1 MALMHATKGSELY
14 MAYGKKFGRDKNH
27 TSYYHNNI
35 FVKCIYGEFC
45 TIPTINK
52 NTLNRITK

>member
-35 FVKCIYGEFC
+35 FVKCIYGD
-45 TIPTINK
+45 IN
-52 NTLNRITK
+52 